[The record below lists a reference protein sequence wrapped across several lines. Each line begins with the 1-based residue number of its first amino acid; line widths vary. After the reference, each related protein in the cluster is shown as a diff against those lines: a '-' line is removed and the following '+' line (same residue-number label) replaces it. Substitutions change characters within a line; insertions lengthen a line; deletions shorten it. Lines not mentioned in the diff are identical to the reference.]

1 MNLELRVKHR
11 PKNKQLHN
19 AILKGVATAIIT
31 ETQKA
36 FEARSQS
43 IDYPGAEP
51 WPLNSAKWTIRKLNK
66 NQSSLIGIQ
75 TGSLE
80 QAVYSLTYE
89 ISDNQVI
96 IRLDNEHAS
105 EFNKKHP
112 ILVVP
117 ENDVI
122 QEYIARAIQESIS
135 GN

>member
-43 IDYPGAEP
+43 IDYPNANP
-51 WPLNSAKWTIRKLNK
+51 WPLNSSEWTIRKLNA

-75 TGSLE
+75 SGSLE
-80 QAVYSLTYE
+80 RAVYSLTYE
-89 ISDNQVI
+89 ISSNQVI
-96 IRLDNEHAS
+96 IKLDNEHAS
-105 EFNKKHP
+105 EFDKKHP
-112 ILVVP
+112 IFVVP
-117 ENDVI
+117 DNDTM
-122 QEYIARAIQESIS
+122 QEYIALAIQESIS
-135 GN
+135 GS